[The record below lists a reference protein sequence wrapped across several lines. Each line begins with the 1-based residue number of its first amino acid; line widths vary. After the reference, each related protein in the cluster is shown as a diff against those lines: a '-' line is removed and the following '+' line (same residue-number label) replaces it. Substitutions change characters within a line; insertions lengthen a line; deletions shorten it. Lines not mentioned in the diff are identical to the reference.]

1 VLIRFRKYEIAW
13 IADIE
18 KDFRNIALQ
27 TENGKAISFLWP
39 KDLAVQGSP
48 LIAYKWKRVPFG
60 LSPSPFLLRVTINKH
75 FKSLKSRFPDTIEQL
90 EKNLYVDD
98 YLGGACDLTIAKQ
111 RVDETYEIFSDA
123 QLNIRSWATNSE
135 ELKQHLKQK

>member
-1 VLIRFRKYEIAW
+1 
-13 IADIE
+13 
-18 KDFRNIALQ
+18 LQ
-27 TENGKAISFLWP
+27 TEDAKAISFLWP
-39 KDLAVQGSP
+39 KDPAMQGSP

-60 LSPSPFLLRVTINKH
+60 FSPSHLLLRVTINKH

-98 YLGGACDLTIAKQ
+98 YLGGASDLTIAKQ
-111 RVDETYEIFSDA
+111 RVNETYDIFSDA
-123 QLNIRSWATNSE
+123 QLNMRSWVTNNE